1 MCAPPS
7 LAWLALTVATLALVP
22 GATLAAQ
29 SKLLV
34 HGEYLPP
41 QLLAVAAARVVR
53 EANLPNGASGPHNY
67 NFSTAADGNH
77 STSDPVTALG
87 AGDAFVFDGPSS
99 RSSPFA
105 GPTIQ
110 VPLLAVGVAL
120 SYNLVE
126 AASSRPLVISVNV
139 FAGLHNRQGPPAC
152 WDDPAIRTLN
162 PDAVLPHEPIMFYR
176 LPVSPMR
183 ACSVAG

>member
-1 MCAPPS
+1 MVCA

-53 EANLPNGASGPHNY
+53 ATPTMTNGGPGPAALGTSGIE
-67 NFSTAADGNH
+67 SNH
-77 STSDPVTALG
+77 PSDPPSALG

-99 RSSPFA
+99 RSPPFA

-120 SYNLVE
+120 SYNLGG
-126 AASSRPLVISVNV
+126 AASSPPLVISVNV
-139 FAGLHNRQGPPAC
+139 FAGLYNRQGPPAC
-152 WDDPAIRTLN
+152 WDDPAIRALN
-162 PDAVLPHEPIMFYR
+162 PDVVLPHEPIMFYR